1 MKFIFVMISLSIMH
15 QLSSVETHKVESLI
29 DSLSHW
35 ATVEKKNLKVRGK
48 FFLHDPTK
56 PESIRINIRNSI
68 NDILENSK
76 KVKVIIPEEHPQVR
90 IQEELEPISQIEA
103 QEEAKKT
110 QEEQERIAQIQGKKT
125 QEEQER
131 IAQIQVEDETKKT
144 QDKIAVKNYLQKLR
158 IKKMC
163 RQIYMRKKALS
174 NIKKTMDNPYIIHE
188 NEHENDQDIFHE
200 DKFQV
205 KVMNNDE
212 GHDGPTENLPVD
224 IQNYMPEDKMAIL
237 ERTIYYKEEDE
248 TYLEYEMI
256 DWPFSIDKDLLKFI
270 LEMVIVPIA
279 LVYITLQIM
288 PQALADRLFYFCHF
302 KFRNLENISN
312 FEESSELAISNRQ
325 IMDSQFM
332 DSQFID
338 NSPLDKTDW
347 NDIGSPINKPNML
360 EQISRSDKSLFFEES
375 ELAYSLKEESYKN
388 LENTDMIIFP
398 GYVRPNARI
407 WIINKT
413 PIF

>member
-1 MKFIFVMISLSIMH
+1 
-15 QLSSVETHKVESLI
+15 
-29 DSLSHW
+29 
-35 ATVEKKNLKVRGK
+35 
-48 FFLHDPTK
+48 
-56 PESIRINIRNSI
+56 
-68 NDILENSK
+68 
-76 KVKVIIPEEHPQVR
+76 
-90 IQEELEPISQIEA
+90 
-103 QEEAKKT
+103 
-110 QEEQERIAQIQGKKT
+110 
-125 QEEQER
+125 
-131 IAQIQVEDETKKT
+131 
-144 QDKIAVKNYLQKLR
+144 
-158 IKKMC
+158 
-163 RQIYMRKKALS
+163 MRKKALS